1 MLGLVAIQ
9 PAPEARAVGKE
20 AQAQPTSKV
29 PAFTAPSLYCS
40 TTEVAGVM

>member
-1 MLGLVAIQ
+1 MHGLVAIM
-9 PAPEARAVGKE
+9 PAAVARPVGKD

-29 PAFTAPSLYCS
+29 PAFFAPSLCCS